1 MMTNLT
7 KNEICSLFEGTKAW
21 FDKSLQWTVTADV
34 RLLLECFRLELKAD
48 FDKLLL
54 QLGAGSLFKQRPGEF
69 MGIATNLWRIWG
81 GWSYGGFV
89 EELRRIYR
97 KRSNHEMRADLT
109 LAAAR
114 QSRENYLLAGFVNFV
129 VCWKICRFFMKK
141 TSPLKRFIYS
151 SEQQTITI
159 LKAFQKYN
167 QKAPF
172 HRIYALFS

>member
-1 MMTNLT
+1 MHIDWPLKERHRRQEQTYPCRWQKIEMMTNLT

-69 MGIATNLWRIWG
+69 IGIAPNLWRIWG
-81 GWSYGGFV
+81 FGGFV

-114 QSRENYLLAGFVNFV
+114 QSRERIIFSQTLSTLSSDGRFADFS
-129 VCWKICRFFMKK
+129 WKNIA
-141 TSPLKRFIYS
+141 Y
-151 SEQQTITI
+151 
-159 LKAFQKYN
+159 
-167 QKAPF
+167 
-172 HRIYALFS
+172 

>member
-1 MMTNLT
+1 MLSFWGNQ
-7 KNEICSLFEGTKAW
+7 SAW

-48 FDKLLL
+48 FDNLLL

-81 GWSYGGFV
+81 VWSYGGFV

-114 QSRENYLLAGFVNFV
+114 QSRENYLLADFVNFV
-129 VCWKICRFFMKK
+129 VGWKICRFFMKK
-141 TSPLKRFIYS
+141 TSPFKLFIYS
-151 SEQQTITI
+151 SEQQTIAV
-159 LKAFQKYN
+159 LQAFQKYN
-167 QKAPF
+167 QEAPF
-172 HRIYALFS
+172 HRIYAFFS

>member
-69 MGIATNLWRIWG
+69 IGIAPNLWRIWG
-81 GWSYGGFV
+81 LGGFV

-97 KRSNHEMRADLT
+97 KRSNHEMRADLR
-109 LAAAR
+109 LAVAR

-129 VCWKICRFFMKK
+129 VWWKICRFFIKT
-141 TSPLKRFIYS
+141 TSPFNQFFYP
-151 SEQQTITI
+151 SEEQKITV
-159 LKAFQKYN
+159 LQVFQKYN
-167 QKAPF
+167 QKGPF
-172 HRIYALFS
+172 HRSYALFS

>member
-1 MMTNLT
+1 MTKDWNDDKSDQERNMLSFWG
-7 KNEICSLFEGTKAW
+7 NQSAW

-54 QLGAGSLFKQRPGEF
+54 QLGAGSLFKQSPGEF
-69 MGIATNLWRIWG
+69 MGITTNLWRIWR

-114 QSRENYLLAGFVNFV
+114 QSRERIILSRTLSTLSSDGRFADFSWKKHRLLNVSFIKVNN
-129 VCWKICRFFMKK
+129 K
-141 TSPLKRFIYS
+141 
-151 SEQQTITI
+151 Q
-159 LKAFQKYN
+159 
-167 QKAPF
+167 
-172 HRIYALFS
+172 

>member
-69 MGIATNLWRIWG
+69 IGIAPNLWRIWG
-81 GWSYGGFV
+81 GWIYGGFV
-89 EELRRIYR
+89 EEFIENVEIMRWGRIWHWLPRASHVRELSSRRLCRLCRLMEDLQIF
-97 KRSNHEMRADLT
+97 HE
-109 LAAAR
+109 
-114 QSRENYLLAGFVNFV
+114 
-129 VCWKICRFFMKK
+129 K
-141 TSPLKRFIYS
+141 TSPINHFFYS
-151 SEQQTITI
+151 SEQQIITV
-159 LKAFQKYN
+159 LLVFQNYN
-167 QKAPF
+167 QKASF
-172 HRIYALFS
+172 HIIYVFFS

>member
-1 MMTNLT
+1 MT
-7 KNEICSLFEGTKAW
+7 KNEICSLFEGTKAC

-69 MGIATNLWRIWG
+69 IGIAPNLWRIWE
-81 GWSYGGFV
+81 GWSSGGFV

-97 KRSNHEMRADLT
+97 KRSNHQMRADLT

-114 QSRENYLLAGFVNFV
+114 QSRERIIFSQTLSTLSSDGRFADFSCKKHRLLIISFIQVNN
-129 VCWKICRFFMKK
+129 K
-141 TSPLKRFIYS
+141 
-151 SEQQTITI
+151 
-159 LKAFQKYN
+159 
-167 QKAPF
+167 
-172 HRIYALFS
+172 